1 MRNATKWS
9 VAPRQSRTAHDR
21 DGATVRVSLHEG
33 GNPYLLEC
41 SETGP
46 I

>member
-9 VAPRQSRTAHDR
+9 VAPRQSGTAQDR
-21 DGATVRVSLHEG
+21 DGATVRISLDEG
-33 GNPYLLEC
+33 GDPYLLEC